1 MRVHRK
7 EGVPTMT
14 NAEAVKRYHAK
25 MDEFKIRPSKEEGK
39 AIREYAARTGIS
51 VQSLF
56 LAALRDYMKNHP
68 EED

>member
-1 MRVHRK
+1 MRVHSTK
-7 EGVPTMT
+7 GVPTMT

-56 LAALRDYMKNHP
+56 LTALREYMTNHP
-68 EED
+68 AE

>member
-1 MRVHRK
+1 
-7 EGVPTMT
+7 MT

-25 MDEFKIRPSKEEGK
+25 MDEFKIRPTKEEGK

-56 LAALRDYMKNHP
+56 LTALREYMTAHTDQ
-68 EED
+68 EE